1 MQTFFINTFTGSDC
15 KGNPTVVCLSEEK
28 TLDNECLGLAKKFNV
43 PVTAFVDVAK
53 QDDLFSIHYF
63 TITKVIPACG
73 HATLAAAKVLFD
85 LFKKNEISFITSEQ
99 VIINARQN
107 SEAIFMK
114 YPAYSMIPFP
124 VSTQTLESLQLNE
137 IAAAGFCTELE
148 TLFIELESADDL
160 RRLQPNYLQLMNS
173 SETIKE
179 VVLTSVA
186 DGDRFDYMLRSFC
199 PWIGIDE
206 DPVTGSAHTSLTP
219 LWAEKLNKNDL
230 TAIQLSKRTGKL
242 SCKMLGE
249 RVKISGRAVTYMI
262 GKVEI

>member
-28 TLDNECLGLAKKFNV
+28 ILDNECLGLAKKFNV

-63 TITKVIPACG
+63 TITKEIPACG

-107 SEAIFMK
+107 SEMILMK

-124 VSTQTLESLQLNE
+124 VSTKTLESLQLNE

-148 TLFIELESADDL
+148 TLFIELKNADEL
-160 RRLQPNYLQLMNS
+160 RRVQPNYRQLMNS

-186 DGDRFDYMLRSFC
+186 DGERFDYLLRSFC

-206 DPVTGSAHTSLTP
+206 DPVTGSVHAVLAGY
-219 LWAEKLNKNDL
+219 WAKRFNKTNLKAYQASTEGGEIIVEVTDDHVWIGG
-230 TAIQLSKRTGKL
+230 TATVLHASQI
-242 SCKMLGE
+242 
-249 RVKISGRAVTYMI
+249 
-262 GKVEI
+262 